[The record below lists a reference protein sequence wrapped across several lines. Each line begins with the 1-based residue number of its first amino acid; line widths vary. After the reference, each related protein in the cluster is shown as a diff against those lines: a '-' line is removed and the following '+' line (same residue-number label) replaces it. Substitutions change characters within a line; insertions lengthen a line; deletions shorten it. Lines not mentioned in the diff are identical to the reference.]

1 MNLTKTRDA
10 QPVPPL
16 AMTGPGKTAVEPV
29 PEVFGKS
36 AAWNIRV
43 APGALDGVE
52 DAFLRIDARGDIGR
66 LFSGATMLDDQF
78 FNGAVWEIG
87 LKRFAHEIQ
96 GPLTLANL
104 PMRRDAPIYLDR
116 GVADMVKGDQAAE
129 VVAVSVVPQY
139 ALHLRSGAP
148 KVPKRR

>member
-1 MNLTKTRDA
+1 VTKTRDA

-29 PEVFGKS
+29 PEVFGRS
-36 AAWNIRV
+36 AAWTIRI
-43 APGALDGVE
+43 APRALDGVE

-78 FNGAVWEIG
+78 FNGSVWEIG
-87 LKRFAHEIQ
+87 LRRFAREIND
-96 GPLTLANL
+96 PLTLAVL

-116 GVADMVKGDQAAE
+116 GVAGMVSGDQTAE
-129 VVAVSVVPQY
+129 VVAVTAVPQY
-139 ALHLRSGAP
+139 ALHLRSGAAP
-148 KVPKRR
+148 SGRKRR